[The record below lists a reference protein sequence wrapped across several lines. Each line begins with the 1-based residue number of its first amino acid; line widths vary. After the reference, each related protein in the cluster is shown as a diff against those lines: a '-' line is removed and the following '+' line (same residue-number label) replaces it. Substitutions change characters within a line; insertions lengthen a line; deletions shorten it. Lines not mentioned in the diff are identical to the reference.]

1 MRRKIPS
8 TGALIAF
15 EAAARY
21 QSFSRAAEELT
32 LTEGAI
38 SRQIAVL
45 EEYLGLQ
52 LFHRVKKR
60 VSLTDIGTAYFIKV
74 KEDLTRLERNTLGAM
89 AYQNGQKF
97 LELAVI
103 PTFTSKWLIPRIAQ
117 FGLLYPDITINLS
130 ERALPFLF
138 GDSIFTAAIHYR
150 HPAWAGCAQEEL
162 FDEELVPVCSP
173 TLLGSYQVNSVI
185 DLLNFPMLHKNTRED
200 AWTRWFAAAGHED
213 VSPMAGPR
221 YDLFSMIIQGAC
233 VGIGIALVP
242 RLYVQ
247 DELKNGSLVI
257 PIDFSIRGLKQYC
270 VVYPEHK
277 EVSAVARLFFDWLTD
292 AASEERDAMATTA
305 KPGPA
310 NASDD

>member
-45 EEYLGLQ
+45 EDYLGVQ

-60 VSLTDIGTAYFIKV
+60 VTLSDIGTAYFIKV

-103 PTFTSKWLIPRIAQ
+103 PTFTSKWLIPKIAE
-117 FGLLYPDITINLS
+117 FSRLHPGITINLS

-138 GDSIFTAAIHYR
+138 GDTNFSAAIHYR

-173 TLLGSYQVNSVI
+173 ALLGGRKVSSVV
-185 DLLNFPMLHKNTRED
+185 DLLSFPMLHKNTRED
-200 AWTRWFAAAGHED
+200 AWTRWFAAAGHEELA
-213 VSPMAGPR
+213 PMAGPR

-233 VGIGIALVP
+233 HGIGIALVP

-247 DELKNGSLVI
+247 DELKSGTLVI
-257 PIDFSIRGLKQYC
+257 PVDFSIRGLKQYC

-277 EVSAVARLFFDWLTD
+277 EVSPAARLFLDWLVD
-292 AASEERDAMATTA
+292 AAAMERQPRAAPAMTKA
-305 KPGPA
+305 G
-310 NASDD
+310 

>member
-21 QSFSRAAEELT
+21 QSFSRAAEELA

-45 EEYLGLQ
+45 EQYLGLQ

-60 VSLTDIGTAYFIKV
+60 VSLSDIGKAYFIKV
-74 KEDLTRLERNTLGAM
+74 KEDLGRLERNTLGAM

-103 PTFTSKWLIPRIAQ
+103 PTFTSKWLIPKIAE
-117 FGLLYPDITINLS
+117 FSALYPDITINLS

-138 GDSIFTAAIHYR
+138 GDSIFAAAIHYR
-150 HPAWAGCAQEEL
+150 HPAWAGCTQEAL

-173 TLLGSYQVNSVI
+173 KLLADRKVNSVA
-185 DLLNFPMLHKNTRED
+185 DLANFPMLHKNTRED
-200 AWTRWFAAAGHED
+200 AWTRWFAAAGHEELA
-213 VSPMAGPR
+213 PMAGPR

-233 VGIGIALVP
+233 FGIGVALVP

-270 VVYPEHK
+270 VVYPDHK
-277 EVSAVARLFFDWLTD
+277 EVSPAARLFFDWLIH
-292 AASEERDAMATTA
+292 AASEERQATAGLAT
-305 KPGPA
+305 PEPA
-310 NASDD
+310 YATND

>member
-8 TGALIAF
+8 IGALIAF

-21 QSFSRAAEELT
+21 QSFSRAAEELA

-60 VSLTDIGTAYFIKV
+60 VMLSDIGKSYFLKV
-74 KEDLTRLERNTLGAM
+74 KDDLNRLERNTLGAM
-89 AYQNGQKF
+89 SYQNGQQF

-103 PTFTSKWLIPRIAQ
+103 PTFTSKWLIPKIAE
-117 FGLLYPDITINLS
+117 FNAVYPDITINLT

-138 GDSIFTAAIHYR
+138 GDTIFDAAIHYR
-150 HPAWAGCAQEEL
+150 HPAWAGCIQELL
-162 FDEELVPVCSP
+162 FEEELVPVCSP
-173 TLLGSYQVNSVI
+173 KLLSTRKVSGAA
-185 DLLNFPMLHKNTRED
+185 DLAGFPLLHKNTRED
-200 AWTRWFAAAGHED
+200 AWTRWFAAAGHEELT
-213 VSPMAGPR
+213 PMTGPR

-233 VGIGIALVP
+233 FGMGVALVP

-247 DELKNGSLVI
+247 DELNIGSLVI
-257 PIDFSIRGLKQYC
+257 PVDLSIRGLKQYC
-270 VVYPEHK
+270 VVYPDHK
-277 EVSAVARLFFDWLTD
+277 EVSDTARLFVDWLVQ
-292 AASEERDAMATTA
+292 AASGERQAGLSAGA
-305 KPGPA
+305 A
-310 NASDD
+310 

>member
-8 TGALIAF
+8 IGALIAF

-21 QSFSRAAEELT
+21 QSFSRAADELA

-60 VSLTDIGTAYFIKV
+60 VSLSDIGKSYFLKV
-74 KEDLTRLERNTLGAM
+74 KDDLNRLERNTLGAM
-89 AYQNGQKF
+89 SYQNGQKF

-103 PTFTSKWLIPRIAQ
+103 PTFTAKWLIPKIAE
-117 FGLLYPDITINLS
+117 FNAVYPDITINLT

-138 GDSIFTAAIHYR
+138 GDSIFDAAIHYR
-150 HPAWAGCAQEEL
+150 HPAWAGSTQELL
-162 FDEELVPVCSP
+162 FEEELVPVCSP
-173 TLLGSYQVNSVI
+173 KLLTGRKITSAADLASFTL
-185 DLLNFPMLHKNTRED
+185 LHKNTRED

-213 VSPMAGPR
+213 LTPMSGPR

-233 VGIGIALVP
+233 FGMGVALVP

-247 DELKNGSLVI
+247 DELRNGSLVI
-257 PIDFSIRGLKQYC
+257 PVDFSIRGLKQYC
-270 VVYPEHK
+270 VVYPDHK
-277 EVSAVARLFFDWLTD
+277 EVSPTARLFVDWLVN
-292 AASEERDAMATTA
+292 AASSERQAELSAQ
-305 KPGPA
+305 P
-310 NASDD
+310 

>member
-45 EEYLGLQ
+45 EDYLGVQ

-60 VSLTDIGTAYFIKV
+60 VTLSDIGTAYFIKV

-103 PTFTSKWLIPRIAQ
+103 PTFTSKWLIPKIAE
-117 FGLLYPDITINLS
+117 FSRLHPGITINLS

-138 GDSIFTAAIHYR
+138 GDTNFSAAIHYR

-162 FDEELVPVCSP
+162 FDEELVPVCNP
-173 TLLGSYQVNSVI
+173 ALLGGRKVSSVV
-185 DLLNFPMLHKNTRED
+185 DLLSFPMLHKNTRED
-200 AWTRWFAAAGHED
+200 AWTRWFAAAGHEELA
-213 VSPMAGPR
+213 PMAGPR

-233 VGIGIALVP
+233 HGIGIALVP

-247 DELKNGSLVI
+247 DELKSGTLVI
-257 PIDFSIRGLKQYC
+257 PVDFSIRGLKQYC

-277 EVSAVARLFFDWLTD
+277 EVSPAARLFLDWLVD
-292 AASEERDAMATTA
+292 AAAMERQPRAAPAMTKA
-305 KPGPA
+305 G
-310 NASDD
+310 

>member
-21 QSFSRAAEELT
+21 QSFSRAAQELT

-45 EEYLGLQ
+45 EDYLGVQ

-60 VSLTDIGTAYFIKV
+60 VTLSDIGTAYFIKV

-103 PTFTSKWLIPRIAQ
+103 PTFTSKWLIPKIAE
-117 FGLLYPDITINLS
+117 FSRLHPGITINLS

-138 GDSIFTAAIHYR
+138 GDTNFSAAIHYR

-173 TLLGSYQVNSVI
+173 ALLGGRKVSSVV
-185 DLLNFPMLHKNTRED
+185 DLLSFPMLHKNTRED
-200 AWTRWFAAAGHED
+200 AWTRWFAAAGHEELA
-213 VSPMAGPR
+213 PMAGPR

-233 VGIGIALVP
+233 HGIGIALVP

-247 DELKNGSLVI
+247 DELKSGTLVI
-257 PIDFSIRGLKQYC
+257 PVDFSIRGLKQYC

-277 EVSAVARLFFDWLTD
+277 EVSPAARLFLDWLVD
-292 AASEERDAMATTA
+292 AAAMERQPRAAPAMTKA
-305 KPGPA
+305 G
-310 NASDD
+310 